1 VELDGREERVKVEV
15 RDHGCNLA
23 RSGVRS
29 ERGRKPAAGR
39 LRVVLTH
46 DADKL
51 IRQLSLVAYL
61 MAEQR
66 PVTARDVK
74 THVEGYS
81 DMGDE
86 AFARRYYADRRE
98 LQDLG
103 IPIASSRD
111 EFTSEEL
118 YSLREEQYFLPPIEL
133 TDDELA
139 ALQTSFYLLEGQFA
153 YAEPLRLA
161 LQNLALGR
169 AWPGTDP
176 GPKTA
181 PVELLAPL
189 YTDEIAARL
198 AKLEQAISKQRTV
211 KFRYWTISSDSEAE
225 RTVNPYGLW
234 EMNGIWYVVGDDL
247 DREPDDGRRRTFRV
261 SRIRGEIKFATRRER
276 DFRIPDDFNVT
287 AYRDRPPWKL
297 SADEA
302 GTAVIEVSADATWLV
317 ERRYGA
323 YGEVEELS
331 DGSARFT
338 TPYSDL
344 PALSAWI
351 LALGGRAHP
360 VEPEA
365 VVEAVSADLRAVI
378 EAHTGDPRAV
388 PAAAAPPADAEP
400 GPAPVRSPGP
410 VAPERFALLQA
421 LLAFLLA
428 RCGDAASARVES
440 DEIQTRFRLTPQEL
454 QESLDLLNLVNFGG
468 GCYAVYCSTE
478 NGHVMVDKELYGDTF
493 RRPARLSP
501 LEAKALLRALDVI
514 SPLVAAEAHTTL
526 ATVRAKVEAAFGS
539 YALADTPAPHETD
552 AAEHAVTVLSA
563 GVRDRRL
570 VEITYLSRSSNE
582 FSTRTVEPYLLRRDD
597 RGWYVET
604 WDRSREGRRT
614 FRVEYIKEANLSRA
628 AYEPRPQM
636 SDLDHSLGGE
646 VGIARIWFTPE
657 RARWELEGRPGAQPA
672 RGGAAV
678 ADVTYGSREWLVSE
692 ILRYR
697 GQAEVIEPDVV
708 RTQVRRSAEQLLR
721 EISPIAVR

>member
-1 VELDGREERVKVEV
+1 M
-15 RDHGCNLA
+15 
-23 RSGVRS
+23 
-29 ERGRKPAAGR
+29 
-39 LRVVLTH
+39 TH

-74 THVEGYS
+74 TRVEGYS

-103 IPIASSRD
+103 VPIASGRD

-169 AWPGTDP
+169 AWPGADP
-176 GPKTA
+176 GPKPA
-181 PVELLAPL
+181 RVELLAPL

-198 AKLEQAISKQRTV
+198 AKLEQAISKQRTLR
-211 KFRYWTISSDSEAE
+211 FRYWTISTDTEGE

-234 EMNGIWYVVGDDL
+234 EMNGVWYVVGDDL
-247 DREPDDGRRRTFRV
+247 ERDDPADRRRTFRV

-276 DFRIPDDFNVT
+276 DFRIPADFDVN
-287 AYRDRPPWKL
+287 AYRTRPPWKL

-302 GTAVIEVSADATWLV
+302 GAAVIAVTADATWLV
-317 ERRYGA
+317 ERGFGA
-323 YGEVEELS
+323 FGEFEELG
-331 DGSARFT
+331 DGSGRFT
-338 TPYSDL
+338 TAYDDAA
-344 PALSAWI
+344 ALSAWI
-351 LALGGRAHP
+351 LSLGGRARP
-360 VEPEA
+360 LEPEA
-365 VVEAVSADLRAVI
+365 LIDAVSADLEAVI
-378 EAHTGDPRAV
+378 EAHTGAARDIPDPAPE
-388 PAAAAPPADAEP
+388 PAAGAGDGSG
-400 GPAPVRSPGP
+400 GPRTPGP

-428 RCGDAASARVES
+428 RCGDAPSARVEA
-440 DEIQTRFRLTPQEL
+440 DEIQRRFRLSPQEL

-468 GCYAVYCSTE
+468 GCYAVYCATE
-478 NGHVMVDKELYGDTF
+478 NGHVLVDKELYGDTF

-501 LEAKALLRALDVI
+501 LEAKALLRALDVVA
-514 SPLVAAEAHTTL
+514 PLVAAEAHTTL
-526 ATVRAKVEAAFGS
+526 TAVRQKVEAAFGS
-539 YALADTPAPHETD
+539 YALADTPAPKGTD
-552 AAEHAVTVLSA
+552 AEEHTVTILNE
-563 GVRDRRL
+563 GVRTRRL
-570 VEITYLSRSSNE
+570 VEITYLSRSSDE
-582 FSTRTVEPYLLRRDD
+582 FSSRLVEPYLLRRDD

-604 WDRSREGRRT
+604 WDRSRNGRRT
-614 FRVEYIKEANLSRA
+614 FKVSYVKEARLTQER
-628 AYEPRPQM
+628 YEPRPDM
-636 SDLDHSLGGE
+636 ADLDHSLGGK
-646 VGIARIWFTPE
+646 VGIARIWFAPE
-657 RARWELEGRPGAQPA
+657 RARWELEGRPGARPA
-672 RGGAAV
+672 ADGAAV
-678 ADVTYGSREWLVSE
+678 ADVTYGSQEWLVSE

-697 GQAEVIEPDVV
+697 GQAEALEPAAV
-708 RTQVRRSAEQLLR
+708 RTHVRRSAQRLLR
-721 EISPIAVR
+721 AFRGAAALR

>member
-1 VELDGREERVKVEV
+1 
-15 RDHGCNLA
+15 
-23 RSGVRS
+23 
-29 ERGRKPAAGR
+29 
-39 LRVVLTH
+39 LTH

-74 THVEGYS
+74 TRVEGYS

-103 IPIASSRD
+103 VPIASGRD

-169 AWPGTDP
+169 AWPGADP
-176 GPKTA
+176 GPKPA
-181 PVELLAPL
+181 RVELLAPL

-198 AKLEQAISKQRTV
+198 AKLEQAISKQRTLR
-211 KFRYWTISSDSEAE
+211 FRYWTISTDTEGE

-234 EMNGIWYVVGDDL
+234 EMNGVWYVVGDDL
-247 DREPDDGRRRTFRV
+247 ERDDPADRRRTFRV

-276 DFRIPDDFNVT
+276 DFRIPADFDVN
-287 AYRDRPPWKL
+287 AYRNRPPWKL

-302 GTAVIEVSADATWLV
+302 GAAVIAVTADATWLV
-317 ERRYGA
+317 ERGFGA
-323 YGEVEELS
+323 FGEFEELG
-331 DGSARFT
+331 DGSGRFT
-338 TPYSDL
+338 TAYDDAA
-344 PALSAWI
+344 ALSAWI
-351 LALGGRAHP
+351 LSLGGRARP
-360 VEPEA
+360 LEPEA
-365 VVEAVSADLRAVI
+365 LIDAVSADLEAVI
-378 EAHTGDPRAV
+378 EAHTGAARDIPDPAPE
-388 PAAAAPPADAEP
+388 PAAGAGDGSG
-400 GPAPVRSPGP
+400 GPRTPGP

-428 RCGDAASARVES
+428 RCGDAPSARVEA
-440 DEIQTRFRLTPQEL
+440 DEIQRRFRLSPQEL

-468 GCYAVYCSTE
+468 GCYAVYCATE
-478 NGHVMVDKELYGDTF
+478 NGHVLVDKELYGDTF

-501 LEAKALLRALDVI
+501 LEAKALLRALDVVA
-514 SPLVAAEAHTTL
+514 PLVAAEAHTTL
-526 ATVRAKVEAAFGS
+526 TAVRQKVEAAFGS
-539 YALADTPAPHETD
+539 YALADTPAPKGTD
-552 AAEHAVTVLSA
+552 AEEHTVTILNE
-563 GVRDRRL
+563 GVRTRRL
-570 VEITYLSRSSNE
+570 VEITYLSRSSDE
-582 FSTRTVEPYLLRRDD
+582 FSSRLVEPYLLRRDD

-604 WDRSREGRRT
+604 WDRSRNGRRT
-614 FRVEYIKEANLSRA
+614 FKVSYVKEARLTQER
-628 AYEPRPQM
+628 YEPRPDM
-636 SDLDHSLGGE
+636 ADLDHSLGGK
-646 VGIARIWFTPE
+646 VGIARIWFAPE
-657 RARWELEGRPGAQPA
+657 RARWELEGRPGARPA
-672 RGGAAV
+672 ADGAAV
-678 ADVTYGSREWLVSE
+678 ADVTYGSQEWLVSE

-697 GQAEVIEPDVV
+697 GQAEALEPAAV
-708 RTQVRRSAEQLLR
+708 RTHVRRSAQRLLR
-721 EISPIAVR
+721 AFRGAAALR

>member
-1 VELDGREERVKVEV
+1 M
-15 RDHGCNLA
+15 
-23 RSGVRS
+23 
-29 ERGRKPAAGR
+29 
-39 LRVVLTH
+39 TH

-74 THVEGYS
+74 TRVEGYS

-103 IPIASSRD
+103 VPIASGRD

-169 AWPGTDP
+169 AWPGADP
-176 GPKTA
+176 GPKPA
-181 PVELLAPL
+181 RVELLAPL

-198 AKLEQAISKQRTV
+198 AKLEQAISKQRTLR
-211 KFRYWTISSDSEAE
+211 FRYWTISTDTEGE

-234 EMNGIWYVVGDDL
+234 EMNGVWYVVGDDL
-247 DREPDDGRRRTFRV
+247 ERDDPADRRRTFRV

-276 DFRIPDDFNVT
+276 DFRIPADFDVN
-287 AYRDRPPWKL
+287 AYRNRPPWKL

-302 GTAVIEVSADATWLV
+302 GAAVIAVTADATWLV
-317 ERRYGA
+317 ERGFGA
-323 YGEVEELS
+323 FGEFEELG
-331 DGSARFT
+331 DGSGRFT
-338 TPYSDL
+338 TAYDDAA
-344 PALSAWI
+344 ALSAWI
-351 LALGGRAHP
+351 LSLGGRARP
-360 VEPEA
+360 LEPEA
-365 VVEAVSADLRAVI
+365 LIDAVSADLEAVI
-378 EAHTGDPRAV
+378 EAHTGAARDIPDPAPE
-388 PAAAAPPADAEP
+388 PAAGAGDGSG
-400 GPAPVRSPGP
+400 GPRTPGP

-428 RCGDAASARVES
+428 RCGDAPSARVEA
-440 DEIQTRFRLTPQEL
+440 DEIQRRFRLSPQEL

-468 GCYAVYCSTE
+468 GCYAVYCATE
-478 NGHVMVDKELYGDTF
+478 NGHVLVDKELYGDTF

-501 LEAKALLRALDVI
+501 LEAKALLRALDVVA
-514 SPLVAAEAHTTL
+514 PLVAAEAHTTL
-526 ATVRAKVEAAFGS
+526 TAVRQKVEAAFGS
-539 YALADTPAPHETD
+539 YALADTPAPKGTD
-552 AAEHAVTVLSA
+552 AEEHTVTILNE
-563 GVRDRRL
+563 GVRTRRL
-570 VEITYLSRSSNE
+570 VEITYLSRSSDE
-582 FSTRTVEPYLLRRDD
+582 FSSRLVEPYLLRRDD

-604 WDRSREGRRT
+604 WDRSRNGRRT
-614 FRVEYIKEANLSRA
+614 FKVSYVKEARLTQER
-628 AYEPRPQM
+628 YEPRPDM
-636 SDLDHSLGGE
+636 ADLDHSLGGK
-646 VGIARIWFTPE
+646 VGIARIWFAPE
-657 RARWELEGRPGAQPA
+657 RARWELEGRPGARPA
-672 RGGAAV
+672 ADGAAV
-678 ADVTYGSREWLVSE
+678 ADVTYGSQEWLVSE

-697 GQAEVIEPDVV
+697 GQAEALEPAAV
-708 RTQVRRSAEQLLR
+708 RTHVRRSAQRLLR
-721 EISPIAVR
+721 AFRGAAALR

>member
-1 VELDGREERVKVEV
+1 M
-15 RDHGCNLA
+15 
-23 RSGVRS
+23 
-29 ERGRKPAAGR
+29 
-39 LRVVLTH
+39 TH

-74 THVEGYS
+74 TRVEGYS

-103 IPIASSRD
+103 VPIASGRD

-169 AWPGTDP
+169 AWPGADP
-176 GPKTA
+176 GPKPA
-181 PVELLAPL
+181 RVELLAPL

-198 AKLEQAISKQRTV
+198 AKLEQAISKQRTLR
-211 KFRYWTISSDSEAE
+211 FRYWTISTDTEGE

-234 EMNGIWYVVGDDL
+234 EMNGVWYVVGDDL
-247 DREPDDGRRRTFRV
+247 DRDDPADRRRTFRV

-276 DFRIPDDFNVT
+276 DFRIPADFDVN
-287 AYRDRPPWKL
+287 AYRNRPPWKL

-302 GTAVIEVSADATWLV
+302 GAAVIAVTADATWLV
-317 ERRYGA
+317 ERGFGA
-323 YGEVEELS
+323 FGEFEELG
-331 DGSARFT
+331 DGSGRFT
-338 TPYSDL
+338 TAYDDAA
-344 PALSAWI
+344 ALSAWI
-351 LALGGRAHP
+351 LSLGGRARP
-360 VEPEA
+360 LEPEA
-365 VVEAVSADLRAVI
+365 LIDAVSADLEAVI
-378 EAHTGDPRAV
+378 EAHTGAARDIPDPAPE
-388 PAAAAPPADAEP
+388 PAAGAGDGSG
-400 GPAPVRSPGP
+400 GPRTPGP

-428 RCGDAASARVES
+428 RCGDAPSARVEA
-440 DEIQTRFRLTPQEL
+440 DEIQRRFRLSPQEL

-468 GCYAVYCSTE
+468 GCYAVYCATE
-478 NGHVMVDKELYGDTF
+478 NGHVLVDKELYGDTF

-501 LEAKALLRALDVI
+501 LEAKALLRALDVVA
-514 SPLVAAEAHTTL
+514 PLVAAEAHTTL
-526 ATVRAKVEAAFGS
+526 TAVRQKVEAAFGS
-539 YALADTPAPHETD
+539 YALADTPAPKGTD
-552 AAEHAVTVLSA
+552 AEEHTVTILNE
-563 GVRDRRL
+563 GVRTRRL
-570 VEITYLSRSSNE
+570 VEITYLSRSSDE
-582 FSTRTVEPYLLRRDD
+582 FSSRLVEPYLLRRDD

-604 WDRSREGRRT
+604 WDTSRDGRRT
-614 FRVEYIKEANLSRA
+614 FKVSYIKDARLTQER
-628 AYEPRPQM
+628 YEPRPDM
-636 SDLDHSLGGE
+636 ADLDHSLGGK
-646 VGIARIWFTPE
+646 VGIARIWFAPE
-657 RARWELEGRPGAQPA
+657 RARWELEGRPGARPA
-672 RGGAAV
+672 ADGAAV
-678 ADVTYGSREWLVSE
+678 ADVTYGSQEWLVSE

-697 GQAEVIEPDVV
+697 GQAEVLEPAAV
-708 RTQVRRSAEQLLR
+708 RAHVRRSAQRLLR
-721 EISPIAVR
+721 AFRGAAALR

>member
-1 VELDGREERVKVEV
+1 M
-15 RDHGCNLA
+15 
-23 RSGVRS
+23 
-29 ERGRKPAAGR
+29 
-39 LRVVLTH
+39 VLTH

-103 IPIASSRD
+103 IPIASGRD

-139 ALQTSFYLLEGQFA
+139 ALQTCFYLLEGQFA

-211 KFRYWTISSDSEAE
+211 RFRYWTITSDIEAE

-234 EMNGIWYVVGDDL
+234 EMNGIWYVVGDDM
-247 DREPDDGRRRTFRV
+247 DREPSEDRRRTFRV

-276 DFRIPDDFNVT
+276 DFRIPADFNVT

-297 SADEA
+297 SAEET

-323 YGEVEELS
+323 YGEFEELA

-344 PALSAWI
+344 AALSAWI
-351 LALGGRAHP
+351 LSLGG
-360 VEPEA
+360 
-365 VVEAVSADLRAVI
+365 
-378 EAHTGDPRAV
+378 PRARGRARGRRRGRGGRPADRDRRPQRRAARACRQRCRGRGRAARPAAGRGRRGRSRPSGSRSSRRSWPSCS
-388 PAAAAPPADAEP
+388 PAAATPPPRSVEADEL
-400 GPAPVRSPGP
+400 
-410 VAPERFALLQA
+410 ER
-421 LLAFLLA
+421 
-428 RCGDAASARVES
+428 
-440 DEIQTRFRLTPQEL
+440 RFRLTPQEL

-468 GCYAVYCSTE
+468 GCYAVYCATE
-478 NGHVMVDKELYGDTF
+478 NGHIHVDKELYGDTF

-501 LEAKALLRALDVI
+501 LEAKALLRALDVVA
-514 SPLVAAEAHTTL
+514 PLVAAEAHPSL
-526 ATVRAKVEAAFGS
+526 ATVREKVEAAFGT
-539 YALADTPAPHETD
+539 YALADTPKPQETD
-552 AAEHAVTVLSA
+552 AEEHAVTILNA
-563 GVRDRRL
+563 GVRDRQL
-570 VEITYLSRSSNE
+570 VDITYLSRSSNE
-582 FSTRTVEPYLLRRDD
+582 FSTRSVEPYLLRRDD
-597 RGWYVET
+597 RGWT
-604 WDRSREGRRT
+604 SRRGTRAATAGARSGSP
-614 FRVEYIKEANLSRA
+614 YIKEARLSRRH
-628 AYEPRPQM
+628 YEPRPEM
-636 SDLDHSLGGE
+636 ADLDHSLGGK
-646 VGIARIWFTPE
+646 VGIARVWFTPE

-697 GQAEVIEPDVV
+697 GQAEVIEPEAV
-708 RTQVRRSAEQLLR
+708 RAQVRRSAEQLLR
-721 EISPIAVR
+721 RISPVAVR